1 MAETKIEID
10 NKLFQERASHFL
22 NAWKADKRSGDAL
35 FGGVSSILLLLGK
48 VEPEN
53 PEFHKNNA
61 MHFWLL
67 GYEFPTTLMLF
78 TLDTL
83 YILTTPKKA
92 GYLDQIKGGRY
103 PVEVLVRGKN
113 AAENEKIF
121 VKITDAIKAAGKKVG
136 VLTKD
141 TSKGPFVAEWKKV
154 FAENCK
160 DTEQVDVAQ
169 ALSAAAFSVKDEAEL
184 RAMRSS
190 SKACVALASYFVDE
204 MSAILDEENKVKH
217 RVLADKVF
225 AKVEDKNFWK
235 KTELPNGT
243 KLPADLDPEG
253 LDWILGPIV
262 QSGGKFDLKWQID
275 SDDDVLHAG
284 VIIAAMGLRYK
295 SYCSQVARTYM
306 VDPNKSQ
313 ESNYKFLLSVHRLVM
328 NSIRDGVAAKDVYA
342 KALKYVREKKPELE
356 KHFTKN
362 VGFGVGLETKD
373 PTLIL
378 NGKNGRTLRD
388 GMTLCITTGFSD
400 LQNPSPQDKNSKVY
414 SLVLTDTIRVTSD
427 SSVVSF
433 TGEAP
438 SDVDAT
444 SFFFKDDDDA
454 QPTPK
459 KEKRDSRV
467 GAVATKNITSTRLR
481 SERNTTVDEDA
492 DKRRREHQKILAQKK
507 QKEGLA
513 KYAESTADENGVE
526 VKKFKRFESYKRD
539 NQFPSKVK
547 DMGIVLDPKNAT
559 IVLPVMGRPVPFHIN
574 TIKNASKSD
583 EGEWS
588 FLRINFLSPGQ
599 GVGRKDD
606 QPFEDASAHFVRS
619 LTFRSTDG
627 DRYADIAN
635 QISNLKRDAVKKEQE
650 KKDMEDVVEQDKLVE
665 IRNRRPAVLDNV
677 FIRPAMEG
685 KRVPGKLEIHTN
697 GIRYQSP
704 LSTTQR
710 VDILFSNVR
719 HLFFQPCQHELIVII
734 HVHLKDPIIIG
745 NKKKTRD
752 VQFYREATDI
762 QFDET
767 GNRKRKYRYGDE
779 DEFEAEQEERRRRAE
794 LDRLFKAFADKIS
807 EAGKG
812 EGLQVDMP
820 LRDLGFHGVPFRSNV
835 YIQPTTECLIQ
846 ITEPPFMVI
855 TLDDIEIAHLER
867 VQFGLK
873 NFDLV
878 FVFKD
883 FTRSPYHINTI
894 PVESLDDVKEFLDS
908 SDIAYSEGPLNL
920 NWSVIMKTVTHD
932 PHQFYID
939 GGWGFLQNDSDAE
952 ESEEEEEE
960 SAFEISESELG
971 EASESSEEDSDFD
984 SNASADASEDDEDAS
999 EDEEGEDWDE
1009 LEAKAKKRD
1018 RESGLEEEEERAK
1031 SKKKQRK
1038 R

>member
-1 MAETKIEID
+1 MAEIKID
-10 NKLFQERASHFL
+10 SKTFQERISHFV
-22 NAWKADKRSGDAL
+22 NAWKTDKRSGDAL
-35 FGGVSSILLLLGK
+35 FNGVSSIVVLMGK
-48 VEPEN
+48 VDQN

-67 GYEFPTTLMLF
+67 GYEFPTTLMLL
-78 TLDTL
+78 TLDTV
-83 YILTTPKKA
+83 YILTTQKKA
-92 GYLDQIKGGRY
+92 KYLDQIKGGRY
-103 PVEVLVRGKN
+103 PVEVLVRGKD
-113 AAENEKIF
+113 AAENEKLFI
-121 VKITDAIKAAGKKVG
+121 KITDAIKAAGKKVG
-136 VLTKD
+136 ILTKD
-141 TSKGPFVAEWKKV
+141 TSKGPFIDEWKKT
-154 FAENCK
+154 FADNCK
-160 DTEQVDVAQ
+160 DIEEVDVAQ
-169 ALSAAAFSVKDEAEL
+169 ALSAGAFSVKDETEL
-184 RAMRSS
+184 RAMRTS
-190 SKACVALASYFVDE
+190 SKACVALLTPYFLDE
-204 MSAILDEENKVKH
+204 MSNILDQDKKIKH
-217 RVLADKVF
+217 SALADKVYN
-225 AKVEDKNFWK
+225 KLEDEKFWK
-235 KTELPNGT
+235 TVELPNRQ
-243 KLPADLDPEG
+243 KLPTDFDPEQ
-253 LDWILGPIV
+253 LDWILGPVV
-262 QSGGKFDLKWQID
+262 QSGGKFDLKWQAD
-275 SDDDVLHAG
+275 SDNDVLHPG
-284 VIIAAMGLRYK
+284 IIIAAMGLRYK
-295 SYCSQVARTYM
+295 SYCSQVARTFM

-313 ESNYKFLLSVHRLVM
+313 ESNYKFLLAIHNLILKE
-328 NSIRDGVAAKDVYA
+328 IRDGVVVKDVYN
-342 KALKYVREKKPELE
+342 KALSLVKSKKPELE
-356 KHFTKN
+356 KHFLKN
-362 VGFGVGLETKD
+362 IGFGIGLENKD

-378 NGKNGRTLRD
+378 NGKNNRTLKD
-388 GMTLCITTGFSD
+388 GMTVCVTTGFND
-400 LQNPSPQDKNSKVY
+400 IQNPTPQDKNSKVY
-414 SLVLTDTIRVTSD
+414 SLVLTDTIRVTPAEP
-427 SSVVSF
+427 VVF
-433 TGEAP
+433 TGDAP
-438 SDVDAT
+438 VDVDAT
-444 SFFFKDDDDA
+444 SFFFKDEEET

-481 SERNTTVDEDA
+481 SERNSTVDEDT
-492 DKRRREHQKILAQKK
+492 DKKRREHQKILSSKK

-526 VKKFKRFESYKRD
+526 IKKFKRFESYKRD
-539 NQFPSKVK
+539 NQFPAKVR
-547 DMGIVLDPKNAT
+547 DMGIVIDQKNHT
-559 IVLPVMGRPVPFHIN
+559 INLPVMGRPVPFHIN

-627 DRYADIAN
+627 ERYAEIAN

-685 KRVPGKLEIHTN
+685 KRVPGKVEIHQN

-704 LSTTQR
+704 LSTQQR

-745 NKKKTRD
+745 NKKKTKD

-794 LDRLFKAFADKIS
+794 LDRLFKGFAEKIA
-807 EAGKG
+807 EAGRT
-812 EGLQVDMP
+812 EGIEVDMP
-820 LRDLGFHGVPFRSNV
+820 IRDLGFNGVPFRSNV

-846 ITEPPFMVI
+846 LTEPPFMVL
-855 TLDDIEIAHLER
+855 TLDDIEVAHLER

-883 FTRSPYHINTI
+883 FTRAPYHINTI
-894 PVESLDDVKEFLDS
+894 PVESLDDVKEFLDT
-908 SDIAYSEGPLNL
+908 SDISFSEGPLNL
-920 NWSVIMKTVTHD
+920 NWSVIMKTVTANT
-932 PHQFYID
+932 HQFFVD
-939 GGWGFLQNDSDAE
+939 GGWGFLQNESDDEDADQQ
-952 ESEEEEEE
+952 SDEE
-960 SAFEISESELG
+960 SAFEMSDSELD
-971 EASESSEEDSDFD
+971 EVSESSEEDSDFD
-984 SNASADASEDDEDAS
+984 SNASAEASEEDPS
-999 EDEEGEDWDE
+999 DDEEGEDWDE
-1009 LEAKAKKRD
+1009 LERKAKKRD
-1018 RESGLEEEEERAK
+1018 RESGLEAEEEAERERN
-1031 SKKKQRK
+1031 SKKKRK

>member
-1 MAETKIEID
+1 MADIKIDTKT
-10 NKLFQERASHFL
+10 FQERLSHFIS
-22 NAWKADKRSGDAL
+22 AWKADKRSGDAL
-35 FGGVSSILLLLGK
+35 FAGASSIVIMMGK
-48 VEPEN
+48 VDQEQ
-53 PEFHKNNA
+53 EFHKNNA

-67 GYEFPTTLMLF
+67 GYEFPGTLMLF

-83 YILTTPKKA
+83 YILTTQKKA
-92 GYLDQIKGGRY
+92 KYLDQIKGGRF
-103 PVEVLVRGKN
+103 PVEVLVRGKDN
-113 AAENEKIF
+113 AENEKLFI
-121 VKITDAIKAAGKKVG
+121 KITDAIKAAGKKVG

-141 TSKGPFVAEWKKV
+141 TSKGPFVDEWKK
-154 FAENCK
+154 AYSENCK
-160 DTEQVDVAQ
+160 DVEEVDIAQ
-169 ALSAAAFSVKDEAEL
+169 ALSAGAFSIKDEAEL
-184 RAMRSS
+184 RAMRAA
-190 SKACVALASYFVDE
+190 SKACVALLTPYFLDE
-204 MSAILDEENKVKH
+204 MSDILDQDKKIKH
-217 RVLADKVF
+217 SALADKVF
-225 AKVEDKNFWK
+225 NKLEDAKFWK
-235 KTELPNGT
+235 TVELPNRQ
-243 KLPADLDPEG
+243 KMPADLDPDQ

-262 QSGGKFDLKWQID
+262 QSGGKYDLKWQTD
-275 SDDDVLHAG
+275 ANDDPLHPG
-284 VIIAAMGLRYK
+284 IIIAAMGLRYK
-295 SYCSQVARTYM
+295 SYCSQIARTFM

-313 ESNYKFLLSVHRLVM
+313 ESNYKFLLAVHNLILKE
-328 NSIRDGVAAKDVYA
+328 IRDGVAVKDVYN
-342 KALKYVREKKPELE
+342 KALNLIRAKKPDLE
-356 KHFTKN
+356 KHFLKN
-362 VGFGVGLETKD
+362 VGYGIGLENKD

-378 NGKNGRTLRD
+378 SGKNSRVLRD

-400 LQNPSPQDKNSKVY
+400 IENPDPQDKNSKVY
-414 SLVLTDTIRVTSD
+414 SLVLTDTVRVTS
-427 SSVVSF
+427 SEVVVF

-438 SDVDAT
+438 ADADAT
-444 SFFFKDDDDA
+444 SFFFKDEEEA

-481 SERNTTVDEDA
+481 SERNTAPDDDA
-492 DKRRREHQKILAQKK
+492 EKRRREHQKELAAKK
-507 QKEGLA
+507 QKEGLL
-513 KYAESTADENGVE
+513 KYAESTDDKNGVE

-539 NQFPSKVK
+539 NQFPPKVR
-547 DMGIVLDPKNAT
+547 DMGIVIDAKNST

-619 LTFRSTDG
+619 LTFRSMDG

-635 QISNLKRDAVKKEQE
+635 QISNLKRESVKKEQE
-650 KKDMEDVVEQDKLVE
+650 KKDMEDVVEQDKLIE

-685 KRVPGKLEIHTN
+685 KRVPGKVEIHQN

-710 VDILFSNVR
+710 VDVLFSNVR
-719 HLFFQPCQHELIVII
+719 HLFFQPCQNELIVII
-734 HVHLKDPIIIG
+734 HLHLKDPILFG
-745 NKKKTRD
+745 KKKTKD

-794 LDRLFKAFADKIS
+794 LDRLFKSFAEKIA
-807 EAGKG
+807 EAGRN
-812 EGLQVDMP
+812 EGIEVDMP
-820 LRDLGFHGVPFRSNV
+820 LRDLGFHGVPNRSNV

-846 ITEPPFMVI
+846 ITEPPFLVI
-855 TLDDIEIAHLER
+855 TLEDVEVAHLER

-883 FTRSPYHINTI
+883 FTRQPVHINTI
-894 PVESLDDVKEFLDS
+894 PVESLEDVKEFLDS
-908 SDIAYSEGPLNL
+908 SDIAFSEGPLNL
-920 NWSVIMKTVTHD
+920 NWSVIMKTVLAD
-932 PHQFYID
+932 PHQFFVD
-939 GGWGFLQNDSDAE
+939 GGWGFLQNDSDDENA
-952 ESEEEEEE
+952 SEEEEDED
-960 SAFEISESELG
+960 SAFEIGESELD
-971 EASESSEEDSDFD
+971 EASESSEEDSDYD
-984 SNASADASEDDEDAS
+984 SNASEEDSDEGDASEE
-999 EDEEGEDWDE
+999 EEGESWDE
-1009 LEAKAKKRD
+1009 LERKARKRD
-1018 RESGLEEEEERAK
+1018 RESGLDDEDRGG
-1031 SKKKQRK
+1031 KKQRK

>member
-1 MAETKIEID
+1 MADIKID
-10 NKLFQERASHFL
+10 SKAFHERLSHFVSV
-22 NAWKADKRSGDAL
+22 WKADKRSGDAL
-35 FGGVSSILLLLGK
+35 FAGASSIVILMGK
-48 VEPEN
+48 VDEEPE
-53 PEFHKNNA
+53 FYKNNA

-67 GYEFPTTLMLF
+67 GYEFPTTLMLL

-83 YILTTPKKA
+83 YILTTQKKA
-92 GYLDQIKGGRY
+92 KYLDQIKGGRI
-103 PVEVLVRGKN
+103 PVEVLVRGKD
-113 AAENEKIF
+113 AAENQKLF

-141 TSKGPFVAEWKKV
+141 TSKGPFIDEWKKT

-160 DTEQVDVAQ
+160 DIEEVDIAP
-169 ALSAAAFSVKDEAEL
+169 ALSAGAFSVKDEAEL
-184 RAMRSS
+184 RAMRTS
-190 SKACVALASYFVDE
+190 SKACVALLTLYFLDE
-204 MSAILDEENKVKH
+204 MSNILDQDKKIKH
-217 RVLADKVF
+217 SALADKVYDKLMD
-225 AKVEDKNFWK
+225 AKFWK
-235 KTELPNGT
+235 TVELPNRQ
-243 KLPADLDPEG
+243 KLPPDFDPEQ

-262 QSGGKFDLKWQID
+262 QSGGKFDLKWQTD
-275 SDDDVLHAG
+275 SNDDPLHPG
-284 VIIAAMGLRYK
+284 VIIAAMGVRYK
-295 SYCSQVARTYM
+295 SYCSQIARTYM

-313 ESNYKFLLSVHRLVM
+313 ESNYRFLLAVHNFILKE
-328 NSIRDGVAAKDVYA
+328 IRDGAIVKDVYN
-342 KALKYVREKKPELE
+342 KAYNLVKSKKPELE
-356 KHFTKN
+356 KHFLRN
-362 VGFGVGLETKD
+362 IGYGIGLESKD
-373 PTLIL
+373 PTLVL
-378 NGKNGRTLRD
+378 NGKNTRTLRD

-400 LQNPSPQDKNSKVY
+400 IQNPDSQDKNSKVY
-414 SLVLTDTIRVTSD
+414 SLVLTDTIRVTSAEP
-427 SSVVSF
+427 VVF
-433 TGEAP
+433 TGDAP
-438 SDVDAT
+438 VDADAT
-444 SFFFKDDDDA
+444 SFFFKDEEEA

-481 SERNTTVDEDA
+481 SERNTAPDDDA
-492 DKRRREHQKILAQKK
+492 EKRRREHQKELAAKK

-513 KYAESTADENGVE
+513 KYAESTADKNGVE

-539 NQFPSKVK
+539 NQFPPKIR
-547 DMGIVLDPKNAT
+547 DMGIVIDQKNAT

-599 GVGRKDD
+599 GVGRKDE

-627 DRYADIAN
+627 ERYQDIAN
-635 QISNLKRDAVKKEQE
+635 QISNLKREAVKKEQE
-650 KKDMEDVVEQDKLVE
+650 KKDMEDVVEQDKLIE

-685 KRVPGKLEIHTN
+685 KRVPGKVEIHQN

-704 LSTTQR
+704 LSTQQR
-710 VDILFSNVR
+710 VDVLFSNVR
-719 HLFFQPCQHELIVII
+719 HLFFQPCQNELIVII
-734 HVHLKDPIIIG
+734 HLHLKDPILFG
-745 NKKKTRD
+745 KKKTKD

-794 LDRLFKAFADKIS
+794 LDRLFKSFAEKIA
-807 EAGKG
+807 EAGRN
-812 EGLQVDMP
+812 ENIEVDMP
-820 LRDLGFHGVPFRSNV
+820 LREIGFNGVPNRSNV

-855 TLDDIEIAHLER
+855 TLEDIEIAHLER

-883 FTRSPYHINTI
+883 FSRPPAHINTI
-894 PVESLDDVKEFLDS
+894 PVESLEDVKEFLDS

-920 NWSVIMKTVTHD
+920 NWSVIMKTVTAN
-932 PHQFYID
+932 PHQFFLD
-939 GGWGFLQNDSDAE
+939 GGWGFLQNDSDDEDA
-952 ESEEEEEE
+952 SEEEEEE
-960 SAFEISESELG
+960 SAFEIDESELD
-971 EASESSEEDSDFD
+971 EASESSEEDSDYD
-984 SNASADASEDDEDAS
+984 SNASAEASDEAEMS
-999 EDEEGEDWDE
+999 EEEEGEDWDE
-1009 LEAKAKKRD
+1009 LERKAKKRD
-1018 RESGLEEEEERAK
+1018 RESGLDDEDRG
-1031 SKKKQRK
+1031 SKKR
-1038 R
+1038 RR